1 MYQYKQLIQEP
12 TRVTRNTKSLI
23 DHFFKNKPE
32 SIALTGVS
40 KITISGHYLIYGIRK
55 FPSVKVN
62 TRIIE
67 LRDFKNLNERAFL
80 DDIRS
85 LGTLNRHQY
94 ASPNEMWLVWKEHFA
109 KICDKHA
116 PIKRRKIRNISN
128 PWITEQLLHEKRHKN
143 YLKQKAC
150 KTSNLNDWENY
161 KYARNN
167 YSKLIK
173 NTIKRHFSNDIQN
186 NKGNLKKT
194 WKSINQCLN
203 RNHKSKKIVLI
214 KDANGKDIKSE
225 DMANAFNEHFINIGS
240 NWHNKF
246 PNLTI
251 LLSMSSIVWTKYL
264 LFEKYLKKR
273 YLNFY

>member
-12 TRVTRNTKSLI
+12 TRVTRNTKNLI
-23 DHFFKNKPE
+23 DHFFTNKPE
-32 SIALTGVS
+32 SMALTGVS
-40 KITISGHYLIYGIRK
+40 KTTISDHYLIYGIRK

-67 LRDFKNLNERAFL
+67 FRDFKNLNERAFL

-85 LGTLNRHQY
+85 LGTLNLDQY
-94 ASPNEMWLVWKEHFA
+94 ASANEMWLVWKEHYA

-116 PIKRRKIRNISN
+116 PIKRRKIRNKSN

-143 YLKQKAC
+143 YLKRKAC

-167 YSKLIK
+167 YNKLIK
-173 NTIKRHFSNDIQN
+173 NTIKRRFSNDIQN

-194 WKSINQCLN
+194 
-203 RNHKSKKIVLI
+203 
-214 KDANGKDIKSE
+214 
-225 DMANAFNEHFINIGS
+225 
-240 NWHNKF
+240 
-246 PNLTI
+246 
-251 LLSMSSIVWTKYL
+251 
-264 LFEKYLKKR
+264 
-273 YLNFY
+273 